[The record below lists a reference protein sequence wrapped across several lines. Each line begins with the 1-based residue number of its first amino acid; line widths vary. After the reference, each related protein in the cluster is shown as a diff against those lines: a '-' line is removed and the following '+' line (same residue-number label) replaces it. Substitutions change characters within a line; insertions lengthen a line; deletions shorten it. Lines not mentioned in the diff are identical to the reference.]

1 MLPDLFYSPGDF
13 YEPDRRRWG
22 ILSHKQRY
30 IELNARRLSS
40 DKSGLA
46 IYVSYHN
53 AQVKYP
59 ALNVDTACNMTMY
72 FDPWPHVGFTAEM
85 VGGKARFQMLAY
97 EDPEDKMECRK
108 ALKFRQAGIDGLVH
122 RIRELYARSANE
134 REENWV
140 EASIGIIKEPEGV
153 ILEKAGVAQE
163 GEVDD
168 LGVGEQNFVNGVSEN
183 V

>member
-1 MLPDLFYSPGDF
+1 
-13 YEPDRRRWG
+13 
-22 ILSHKQRY
+22 
-30 IELNARRLSS
+30 
-40 DKSGLA
+40 
-46 IYVSYHN
+46 
-53 AQVKYP
+53 
-59 ALNVDTACNMTMY
+59 
-72 FDPWPHVGFTAEM
+72 M

-97 EDPEDKMECRK
+97 EDPEDKMECRN

-122 RIRELYARSANE
+122 QVRELYARSANE

-140 EASIGIIKEPEGV
+140 DASIGIIKEPEGV

-183 V
+183 L